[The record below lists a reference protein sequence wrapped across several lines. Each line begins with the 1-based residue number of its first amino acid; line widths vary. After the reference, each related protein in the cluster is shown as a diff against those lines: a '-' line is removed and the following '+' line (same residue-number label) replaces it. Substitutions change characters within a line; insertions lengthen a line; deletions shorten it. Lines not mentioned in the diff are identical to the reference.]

1 MKLRTFVYGLAG
13 LVLELAA
20 IIVLVALMLH
30 GFIIGEK
37 TSIFTGIVNATV
49 WAPVSLAVSA
59 MIYELADTL
68 KRKANF
74 PGLFGLL
81 NNRG

>member
-1 MKLRTFVYGLAG
+1 MKFVYGLAG

-20 IIVLVALMLH
+20 IVMLVALMLH

-74 PGLFGLL
+74 PGLFGPLKS
-81 NNRG
+81 RD

>member
-1 MKLRTFVYGLAG
+1 MKFVYGLAG
-13 LVLELAA
+13 VLLEILA
-20 IIVLVALMLH
+20 ILTVILLILH
-30 GFIIGEK
+30 GLIIGEK

-49 WAPVSLAVSA
+49 WAPVALAVSA

-74 PGLFGLL
+74 PGLFGPLK
-81 NNRG
+81 

>member
-1 MKLRTFVYGLAG
+1 MKFVYGLAG
-13 LVLELAA
+13 VLLEILA
-20 IIVLVALMLH
+20 ILTLILLILH

-37 TSIFTGIVNATV
+37 TSVFTGIVNATV

-74 PGLFGLL
+74 PGLFGPLR
-81 NNRG
+81 NRG

>member
-1 MKLRTFVYGLAG
+1 MKFVYGLTG
-13 LVLELAA
+13 LVLEIAA
-20 IIVLVALMLH
+20 IATLIMLMLY

-49 WAPVSLAVSA
+49 WTPVALAVSA

-74 PGLFGLL
+74 PGLFGSLK
-81 NNRG
+81 

>member
-1 MKLRTFVYGLAG
+1 MKFVYGLAG

-20 IIVLVALMLH
+20 II
-30 GFIIGEK
+30 GGK
-37 TSIFTGIVNATV
+37 TSIFTGVLNATV

-59 MIYELADTL
+59 MIYELADSL

-74 PGLFGLL
+74 LGLFGHLK
-81 NNRG
+81 